1 MLSAEAAGLVLKT
14 ANGLIKLTKRIDLV
28 VAEKEAVER
37 PLALP
42 VPELRMAPV
51 PPQMHEALENLLEQT
66 RNEDPDPLGEDR
78 SKIRNALDNNVA
90 NLYLGF
96 MERYLPEQALGQV
109 FNLNSDFMKALREAF
124 PNWVDDP
131 DLRMAAFYVCAGR
144 DYRNKGYTWRIALTV
159 VDVVSEFGA
168 ENVALFTRDKQ
179 IQSIAGVILKRFGEA
194 DLQTTDATEELLRAA
209 LSATLNGV
217 LDAKDAFET
226 GDQWVGALVDA
237 LAEARESVPEGERD
251 NFLLGLLQG
260 KGYPMLV
267 GTVLETAADRF
278 NEDDTEDFKDVAA
291 GFLKEVAG
299 IIRTKPTF
307 EDFFEDHWGDLL
319 RAGLKSVALHGPTL
333 IKGESP
339 LLSKVLVSVASN
351 LATLPDSKL
360 LSSDALYGIV
370 DATVA
375 AVAANPDLVD
385 DAIDEEWL
393 AALVNSVTATVAKN
407 DIRTTFTKNGL
418 ESLVKDTLDTFA
430 KRPELIINNPGLA
443 RELLQGV
450 LTSLS
455 RVNTFAAEELASAA
469 VGGALTAFSDHP
481 ELIRFQY
488 AELVASFAGKVGS
501 LVEERHLT
509 KMQGVDILRAVTE
522 SLAENPALFLDIET
536 RFAGWVVDAV
546 VKASRDSDTSL
557 LVGAT
562 LTNVLQE
569 IVTAIAKSGQAALE
583 NHPAATLAE
592 QLENLLNAGL
602 TRAEKEIGNRIGI
615 SSLPI
620 VLGGL
625 VVAWSKGEI
634 TDIDPEDENFQNLFG
649 ELAERAAA

>member
-14 ANGLIKLTKRIDLV
+14 AKGLIKLTKRIDLV
-28 VAEKEAVER
+28 LAEKEAVES

-42 VPELRMAPV
+42 VPELQMAPV
-51 PPQMHEALENLLEQT
+51 PPQMHKALENLLEQT

-78 SKIRNALDNNVA
+78 AKIRNALDNNEA

-96 MERYLPEQALGQV
+96 MKRYLPEQALGQV
-109 FNLNSDFMKALREAF
+109 FNLNSDFMKALRKTF

-131 DLRMAAFYVCAGR
+131 DLRMAAFYVSAGR

-251 NFLLGLLQG
+251 NFLLGLLLG

-267 GTVLETAADRF
+267 GTVLETASDRF
-278 NEDDTEDFKDVAA
+278 NDDDTEDFKDVAA

-351 LATLPDSKL
+351 LATHPDSKL

-393 AALVNSVTATVAKN
+393 AALVNSVTATVAEN

-469 VGGALTAFSDHP
+469 VAGALTAFSDHP

-488 AELVASFAGKVGS
+488 PELVASFAGKVGS

-569 IVTAIAKSGQAALE
+569 IVTAIAKSGRAALE

-602 TRAEKEIGNRIGI
+602 ARAEKEIGNRIGI

-634 TDIDPEDENFQNLFG
+634 IDIDPEDENFQNLFG